1 MKNKLKIQLSELK
14 TSMVSKRYVE
24 WMNKKEIVK
33 FTEQRFLKHTKK
45 DVIKFV
51 KSKEKSHDEFLYG
64 IFVLEPKKKTHIG
77 NIKLGPINFDHLTS
91 EISYFIGEKNFQNK
105 GLGSLAIKNVLII
118 AKKRFKLKKITA
130 GVYNNNISSKKVLLK
145 NKFKLEGKL
154 KKQYK
159 FNNKRID
166 GLVYGKII
174 SL

>member
-1 MKNKLKIQLSELK
+1 MCLLLQ
-14 TSMVSKRYVE
+14 
-24 WMNKKEIVK
+24 
-33 FTEQRFLKHTKK
+33 
-45 DVIKFV
+45 
-51 KSKEKSHDEFLYG
+51 
-64 IFVLEPKKKTHIG
+64 
-77 NIKLGPINFDHLTS
+77 
-91 EISYFIGEKNFQNK
+91 
-105 GLGSLAIKNVLII
+105 
-118 AKKRFKLKKITA
+118 KKRFKLKKITA